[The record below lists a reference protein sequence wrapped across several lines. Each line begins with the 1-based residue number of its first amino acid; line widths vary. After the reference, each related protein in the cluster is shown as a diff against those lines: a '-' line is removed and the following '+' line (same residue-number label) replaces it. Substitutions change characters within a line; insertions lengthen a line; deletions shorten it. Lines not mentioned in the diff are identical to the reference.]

1 MSADEL
7 ILALVLGGIG
17 LVQLVPPL
25 ASWWRR
31 ARYRLPPLA
40 VRPSPP
46 VHLVV
51 PCKGGGAHLA
61 RHLAAFAAQ
70 RYRPLLVSFVTES
83 AADAATPLVAELAAR
98 HGHVRHIVAGL
109 ASSGSQKIHNLLAAV
124 AAAPRHAEVF
134 AFCDSDIE
142 PHPDLLHH
150 LVGALVSHGVTVT
163 TGYRWLAPEAAGLV
177 ARVHTVL
184 SGYMATLAAWPTSRV
199 VWGGTWA
206 IRRND
211 WERLRVAEYWRP
223 RLSDDLSL
231 QTLLERHAAR
241 REFVPW
247 CVSPTRDAL
256 TRPAELLDWFSR
268 QVYYMR
274 LYTPVWWRAAV
285 ASLLLAGAATVG
297 ALGVLAAP
305 LLGWGFAGA
314 LPAAAAAVLLLGV
327 LAVPLL
333 IVAPRPGPLTFTRR
347 QWVALAP
354 LVGVV
359 ALLSA
364 VRSLFMRQV
373 TWANITY
380 TFNRDGTVQR
390 ILHRS

>member
-1 MSADEL
+1 MSAGEL

-17 LVQLVPPL
+17 LVQLAPPL
-25 ASWWRR
+25 ASWWQR

-51 PCKGGGAHLA
+51 PCKGRGAHLA

-83 AADAATPLVAELAAR
+83 ASDAAVPLIAALAAR
-98 HGHVRHIVAGL
+98 HGHVRHIVGGL

-124 AAAPRHAEVF
+124 AAAPQEAEVF

-184 SGYMATLAAWPTSRV
+184 SGYMATLAAWPASRV

-231 QTLLERHAAR
+231 QTLLERHGAR

-285 ASLLLAGAATVG
+285 ASLLLAGAAAVG
-297 ALGVLAAP
+297 AVGVLAAP

-333 IVAPRPGPLTFTRR
+333 IVAPRPGPLTFRRR

-354 LVGVV
+354 LVGMV